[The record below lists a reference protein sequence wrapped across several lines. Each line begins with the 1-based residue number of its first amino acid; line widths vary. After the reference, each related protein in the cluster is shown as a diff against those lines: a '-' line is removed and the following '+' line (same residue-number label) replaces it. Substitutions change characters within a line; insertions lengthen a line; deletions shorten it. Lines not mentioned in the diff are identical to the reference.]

1 MTTVITQVES
11 RRPLYL
17 QEQWVII
24 MTSSNMVLR
33 KTASYFHLV
42 IRGHGDSHFQIGQL
56 RLLRRR
62 CITRYIC
69 AATDAIDQFE
79 NVNHRVQ
86 HLEGFFSR
94 IDENHWLLPSPVTVT
109 CVHLFKLQLRYKLR
123 RYLLYTS
130 EKRGSGES
138 PFTDVIWFRSSAFR
152 GRRPHFCQ
160 QLTPIYNVFTKN
172 TSSTVIQ
179 RMMVYYLSEGCSFA
193 ASSFD
198 KFGARSQVACGW
210 SRSHDLLNTT
220 R

>member
-1 MTTVITQVES
+1 MYNTI
-11 RRPLYL
+11 
-17 QEQWVII
+17 
-24 MTSSNMVLR
+24 
-33 KTASYFHLV
+33 H
-42 IRGHGDSHFQIGQL
+42 
-56 RLLRRR
+56 LRRNR
-62 CITRYIC
+62 PIWKCESPCSILSWRLFQPHRRESLASSFTNTQLKQSLLLAYIYSSYSCDTNC
-69 AATDAIDQFE
+69 AGIYCTPAKNA
-79 NVNHRVQ
+79 
-86 HLEGFFSR
+86 GA
-94 IDENHWLLPSPVTVT
+94 
-109 CVHLFKLQLRYKLR
+109 
-123 RYLLYTS
+123 
-130 EKRGSGES
+130 GES

>member
-33 KTASYFHLV
+33 KTASYFRLV

-62 CITRYIC
+62 CIVLFNILKAFSAAYTRI
-69 AATDAIDQFE
+69 T
-79 NVNHRVQ
+79 
-86 HLEGFFSR
+86 GFFL
-94 IDENHWLLPSPVTVT
+94 HQYAVKAVTVT

-123 RYLLYTS
+123 RYLLYAR

-172 TSSTVIQ
+172 TSSTVTR

-198 KFGARSQVACGW
+198 KFGPRSQVGW

>member
-33 KTASYFHLV
+33 KTASYFRLV

-62 CITRYIC
+62 CIVLFNILK
-69 AATDAIDQFE
+69 AFPAVKA
-79 NVNHRVQ
+79 
-86 HLEGFFSR
+86 
-94 IDENHWLLPSPVTVT
+94 VTVT

-123 RYLLYTS
+123 RYLLYAS

-138 PFTDVIWFRSSAFR
+138 PFTDVIWFRLSAFR

-172 TSSTVIQ
+172 TSSTVTR

-198 KFGARSQVACGW
+198 KFGARSQVGW

>member
-1 MTTVITQVES
+1 MYNTI
-11 RRPLYL
+11 
-17 QEQWVII
+17 
-24 MTSSNMVLR
+24 
-33 KTASYFHLV
+33 H
-42 IRGHGDSHFQIGQL
+42 
-56 RLLRRR
+56 LRRNR
-62 CITRYIC
+62 RNWPIWKCESPCSTSWRLF
-69 AATDAIDQFE
+69 QP
-79 NVNHRVQ
+79 HRRESLASSFTNTQ
-86 HLEGFFSR
+86 LKQS
-94 IDENHWLLPSPVTVT
+94 VTVT

-179 RMMVYYLSEGCSFA
+179 KMMVYYLSEGCSFA